1 MDFTATIMTQLIGHR
16 FHVLDLYILVCIEL
30 LLQYKYL
37 LSSLMKFE
45 RMSPRLLSFAKS
57 LIAPGE

>member
-1 MDFTATIMTQLIGHR
+1 MRSNSLTQLIDTDSK
-16 FHVLDLYILVCIEL
+16 VLDLYILVCIEL
-30 LLQYKYL
+30 LLQYNYL